1 LIHDKV
7 RLAVRVILVGK
18 GAPHMRIASLLCIAL
33 LAAVPVAAKPVGD
46 AARGEALTRRWCAA
60 CHQPEGAAASDAAPT
75 FTWIAGQEKKD
86 PAYIRAFL
94 NHPHAP
100 MPPIDLDQA
109 EIADIVAYFDDL
121 SKR

>member
-1 LIHDKV
+1 
-7 RLAVRVILVGK
+7 
-18 GAPHMRIASLLCIAL
+18 MRIAALSCILLL
-33 LAAVPVAAKPVGD
+33 VAATAVAKPVGD
-46 AARGEALTRRWCAA
+46 SGRGEALTQRWCAA
-60 CHQPEGAAASDAAPT
+60 CHQPGGAGGASDAAPT
-75 FTWIAGQEKKD
+75 FVWIAGQVKQN
-86 PAYIRAFL
+86 PGFIRAFL

>member
-1 LIHDKV
+1 
-7 RLAVRVILVGK
+7 
-18 GAPHMRIASLLCIAL
+18 MRIASLFCIAL

-46 AARGEALTRRWCAA
+46 ARRGEALTQRWCAS
-60 CHQPEGAAASDAAPT
+60 CHQAGGAVGTDAAPT
-75 FTWIAGQEKKD
+75 FTWIAGQAKKD
-86 PAYIRAFL
+86 PDFIRAFL
-94 NHPHAP
+94 NHPDAP